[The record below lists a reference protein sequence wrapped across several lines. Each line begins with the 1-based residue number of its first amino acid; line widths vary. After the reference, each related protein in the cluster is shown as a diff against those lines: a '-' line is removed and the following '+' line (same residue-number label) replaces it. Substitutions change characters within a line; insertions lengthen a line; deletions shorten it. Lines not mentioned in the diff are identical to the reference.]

1 MAGGKKESELASKE
15 GVFYSVFSPAKWGLG
30 LGSLVLESSHSL
42 RVTGFAFITWTNAW
56 RALDAIGVGDYLRQ
70 HHNQLYGLQSASTV
84 SGLQTS
90 EISFKAKGKNGEHDI
105 RCLQRKVL
113 LEALLKELP
122 NGTIRY
128 SSKVVSVEES
138 GYLKLVHLAD
148 GSILKT
154 KVLIGCDGVNSMVAK
169 WLGLKKPAFTRRY
182 AFRAYAYFKSG
193 HGFEPKFLQ
202 FFGKGVRSGF
212 IPCDD
217 KTVYWFMAFT
227 PSSQEKQME
236 NDPAKMKQFALSN
249 LGNVPDQVKAVVES
263 TEMDSISLAQMRF
276 RYPWELL
283 WGNISKDNVC
293 VAGDALHPMTPDL
306 GQGACSA
313 LEDTVVLARCLAEAL
328 SKKPKNKAEEKE
340 EEEFKRIKMGLEKY
354 AKERRYRG
362 IDLITSS
369 YLVGFIQQSDGKM
382 LNFIRDKIS
391 ALLAGVPLKKADF
404 DCGKLSM
411 S

>member
-1 MAGGKKESELASKE
+1 MDSLLIIWL
-15 GVFYSVFSPAKWGLG
+15 FRLG
-30 LGSLVLESSHSL
+30 LRSLVLESSHSL

-227 PSSQEKQME
+227 PSSQGNPFILTRIIEVSEASKLEEEVEQTKRRVLGMGKRGRGAKGNCLKMEKGHQKGHRRGTHLLM
-236 NDPAKMKQFALSN
+236 
-249 LGNVPDQVKAVVES
+249 
-263 TEMDSISLAQMRF
+263 EMDSRAL
-276 RYPWELL
+276 WEA
-283 WGNISKDNVC
+283 KD
-293 VAGDALHPMTPDL
+293 
-306 GQGACSA
+306 Q
-313 LEDTVVLARCLAEAL
+313 R
-328 SKKPKNKAEEKE
+328 PK
-340 EEEFKRIKMGLEKY
+340 
-354 AKERRYRG
+354 
-362 IDLITSS
+362 
-369 YLVGFIQQSDGKM
+369 
-382 LNFIRDKIS
+382 
-391 ALLAGVPLKKADF
+391 
-404 DCGKLSM
+404 
-411 S
+411 